1 VDSKFKQRSLAIARL
16 AKFVCRGTLPEYSC
30 PKSPKKYQ
38 QPQLLA
44 ILVLKTYFRTTYRG
58 IIELLELS
66 PELRE
71 ALDLK
76 KIPDFSALQK
86 FGERAVDEKLLNSLL
101 RRLVKQVGKNPEA
114 VAMDST
120 ELDSTEASM
129 HFLSRTGKRK
139 QKINIKL
146 GVIIMCGSLIPCAV
160 AVGQGPS
167 NDRIEAPR
175 LLECAAQ
182 TCSPKM
188 LFADAGYDAE
198 WIHEFC
204 YEEWQTE
211 SYIPPHRFTKDKK
224 IASGFY
230 RAQML
235 ALPPEYS
242 KRQHV
247 ESFMSGLKRMTSSR
261 LRARLRGNQIIEALL
276 KVLTYGLF
284 R

>member
-1 VDSKFKQRSLAIARL
+1 MNSKFKQRSLAIAQL
-16 AKFVCRGTLPEYSC
+16 SKFVCRGALPDYSC
-30 PKSPKKYQ
+30 PKSPKKFQ

-71 ALDLK
+71 ALELK

-86 FGERAVDEKLLNSLL
+86 FGERAVDEKLLNTLL
-101 RRLVKQVGKNPEA
+101 RKLVKQVGKNPEA

-120 ELDSTEASM
+120 ELDSTEASL
-129 HFLSRTGKRK
+129 HFLTRSGKK
-139 QKINIKL
+139 PQKSNVKL
-146 GVIIMCGSLIPCAV
+146 GLIILCGSLVPCAV

-175 LLECAAQ
+175 LLENAAK
-182 TCSPKM
+182 TCTPRM
-188 LFADAGYDAE
+188 LFADKGYDAE

-204 YEEWQTE
+204 YEEWETE
-211 SYIPPHRFTKDKK
+211 SYIPPHKLTKNKTVGE
-224 IASGFY
+224 GFY
-230 RAQML
+230 RQQMI
-235 ALPPEYS
+235 ALPKEYS
-242 KRQHV
+242 KRWHV
-247 ESFMSGLKRMTSSR
+247 ETFMSGLKRMTTSR
-261 LRARLRGNQIIEALL
+261 LRARLRSNQVIEALL